1 MVFTTKLLHVLGNLA
16 LFFLRQ
22 FLSRTGFKFNLSQE
36 PISISHSW
44 MTMQWN
50 HLPLPFSVGPTSNLL
65 RAIRGSRKPNLQVAT
80 TRARHFYKFATLK
93 TRRKLGR
100 VSFCK
105 DFWDRF
111 RGRARLRIGEK
122 KGGGI
127 GERSPFPLPRP
138 PLGSLCSPIFFPIWP
153 CFLPFPPPRS
163 LVPGYGRASQLLAN
177 LFALS
182 PVTVPAV
189 LAQDNSTQFLSRL

>member
-1 MVFTTKLLHVLGNLA
+1 
-16 LFFLRQ
+16 
-22 FLSRTGFKFNLSQE
+22 
-36 PISISHSW
+36 
-44 MTMQWN
+44 MQWN

-93 TRRKLGR
+93 TRRKLGW

-122 KGGGI
+122 KG
-127 GERSPFPLPRP
+127 ENRRAK
-138 PLGSLCSPIFFPIWP
+138 
-153 CFLPFPPPRS
+153 PFPPPQTTAGLAWLADIFSYLTLFFAFSPTAEPGPRLWTCQS
-163 LVPGYGRASQLLAN
+163 AIGQFVCPVPSNSAS
-177 LFALS
+177 S
-182 PVTVPAV
+182 PCT
-189 LAQDNSTQFLSRL
+189 R